1 MKGSGANG
9 KVCGL
14 SVVARCMGRVKRGGS
29 GGKVSGYSSPC
40 REPSTSETRCVN
52 RNSERTISASVTL
65 RSARRR
71 RLPLRT
77 RAEGAWPQRRIM
89 HPNEWEAWAI
99 GSVARRSAVP
109 SDALGEAVG
118 DAGRSGR
125 VMQHLREPRPG
136 LTRDVTPES
145 IHTARVA
152 RRTPLVQSMSEVD
165 RATT

>member
-1 MKGSGANG
+1 
-9 KVCGL
+9 
-14 SVVARCMGRVKRGGS
+14 
-29 GGKVSGYSSPC
+29 VSGYSSPC
-40 REPSTSETRCVN
+40 REPSTSETRCVK
-52 RNSERTISASVTL
+52 RNSERTISASVTLRTMSASVTLRTISASVML

-89 HPNEWEAWAI
+89 HPNECEAWAI

-118 DAGRSGR
+118 DAGRGGR
-125 VMQHLREPRPG
+125 VVQHLREPRPG
-136 LTRDVTPES
+136 LTREVTPES

-152 RRTPLVQSMSEVD
+152 RRAPLVQSMSEMD